1 MERKVLLVLFALGI
15 LLVAAAGAVFVIS
28 LCLRQEKPDVA
39 LPPSLDELAD
49 LYPDL
54 AQALGDPELDTV
66 YKEFLLVYEEEGEDA
81 ALEMARE
88 RGILVTNEGQEYVR
102 LTLILDT
109 EDSAALQAQLE
120 EIGVIV
126 TSAFQDQVDVA
137 VPLALIQRALASDDP
152 GAVFSDLAEM
162 EHVIAVRLP
171 RPRASDGSA
180 IDGEGVETI
189 DADAW
194 HDAGITGAGVRI
206 GVLDLGFEGYED
218 LLGEE
223 LPDDVVIKEFGW
235 YFDEMV
241 VHGTACAEI
250 VHEVAPG
257 AELVFALYD
266 GSDSAF
272 GRAVEWLVDQDV
284 DVVSHS
290 AGGLVGPRD
299 GSEWDAKLVDE
310 LAAEGILWVNAAGN
324 EALSHHRSTFSDT
337 DGDGIHEFGP
347 DEEVMAIYSY
357 SGFLVVALS
366 WDDDWEQPMQD
377 YQLFL
382 YDRAG
387 GVIASS
393 QDVQSGKIGQ
403 EPVEMVFVEEDVVYA
418 AVVVEDADRDVTFD
432 IFVMDGDVEYPTAG
446 YSISPPSDAQYSL
459 TVGAVEWW
467 DEGLAEYSS
476 QGPTSDGRLKPE
488 ISAPTGVSGVTYGS
502 RGFDGTSASCPHVA
516 GAAAL
521 VWQAHPEFTRQDTV
535 DFLLSHTLDLGPGG
549 PDTGYGYGLLQLP
562 ESPGVEIVITPTPVV
577 PPTPPE
583 PTLTELAPTLTGT
596 PGLTAT
602 PRPTP
607 TPPDYTIPTLVP
619 PSSSARGGADTGTVV
634 FAGGVAV
641 LLLGCGGAVLLLVGG
656 VGLLVLRRRDRRAP
670 SHPATEPRLGQKG
683 GALPAAAPQ
692 LPQDARCQYCGAG
705 VRPGARF
712 CPVCGQPR
720 VPTLLVRHCPHCG
733 AILRDGARFCAKC
746 GQPAE

>member
-1 MERKVLLVLFALGI
+1 MGRKVLLVSFVLGA
-15 LLVAAAGAVFVIS
+15 LLVVAASAVFVIS
-28 LCLRQEKPDVA
+28 LCLGPEKPSVA

-49 LYPDL
+49 AYPGL
-54 AQALGDPELDTV
+54 ARALGDPELDTV

-81 ALEMARE
+81 ALKMARE
-88 RGILVTNEGQEYVR
+88 RGILVTNEGEEYVR

-109 EDSAALQAQLE
+109 EENEPLRAQLE

-126 TSAFQDQVDVA
+126 TSAFRDQIDVA
-137 VPLALIQRALASDDP
+137 VPLALIRQTLTSDDP
-152 GAVFSDLAEM
+152 SAIFTELTEM
-162 EHVIAVRLP
+162 EHVVAVRLP
-171 RPRASDGSA
+171 RSRATEGSA
-180 IDGEGVETI
+180 IDGEGVEII

-194 HDAGITGAGVRI
+194 HNAGVTGAGVRI

-223 LPDDVVIKEFGW
+223 LPDEVIFEEFGW
-235 YFDEMV
+235 YFDEGV

-272 GRAVEWLVDQDV
+272 GRAVEWLVEQDV
-284 DVVSHS
+284 DIISHS

-310 LAAEGILWVNAAGN
+310 LADEGILWVNAAGN
-324 EALSHHRSTFSDT
+324 EALSHHRSVFSDT
-337 DGDGIHEFGP
+337 DGDGIHEFEP

-357 SGFLVVALS
+357 SGSLVVALS
-366 WDDDWEQPMQD
+366 WDDDWEQPTQD

-382 YDRAG
+382 YDKSG
-387 GVIASS
+387 NVVASS
-393 QDVQSGKIGQ
+393 QDVQSGKVGQ
-403 EPVEMVFVEEDVVYA
+403 EPVEIVFVEEDVVYA
-418 AVVVEDADRDVTFD
+418 AVVAEDADRDVTFD

-467 DEGLAEYSS
+467 DDGLAEYSS
-476 QGPTSDGRLKPE
+476 QGPTADGRLKPE
-488 ISAPTGVSGVTYGS
+488 ISAPTGVSGVSYGR

-521 VWQAHPEFTRQDTV
+521 VWQAHPEFERQDTV
-535 DFLLSHTLDLGPGG
+535 DFLLSQTLDLGPAG
-549 PDTGYGYGLLQLP
+549 PDTGFGYGLLHLP
-562 ESPGVEIVITPTPVV
+562 ESPGVEIVTTPTPTVS
-577 PPTPPE
+577 PTPE
-583 PTLTELAPTLTGT
+583 PTLTDLTPTLTGT
-596 PGLTAT
+596 PGPTAT
-602 PRPTP
+602 PKPTP
-607 TPPDYTIPTLVP
+607 TPPDYTIPTPASPRP
-619 PSSSARGGADTGTVV
+619 PKHEDDVETVV

-641 LLLGCGGAVLLLVGG
+641 MIMGCGGAVLLLIGG
-656 VGLLVLRRRDRRAP
+656 VGLLVLRRRDRRTP
-670 SHPATEPRLGQKG
+670 PHPATEPRLGQVG
-683 GALPAAAPQ
+683 GALPGV
-692 LPQDARCQYCGAG
+692 RCQHCGAE

-712 CPVCGQPR
+712 CPACGQPR

-733 AILRDGARFCAKC
+733 AQLRNGARFCAKC
-746 GQPAE
+746 GQPVE

>member
-1 MERKVLLVLFALGI
+1 MGRKVLIALLVLGV
-15 LLVAAAGAVFVIS
+15 LLVVAAGAVFVIS
-28 LCLRQEKPDVA
+28 LSLEREKPSVT
-39 LPPSLDELAD
+39 LPPSLDDLAD
-49 LYPDL
+49 MYPSL
-54 AQALGDPELDTV
+54 SRALEDPELDTV
-66 YKEFLLVYEEEGEDA
+66 YKEFLVVYEEEGEEA
-81 ALEMARE
+81 ALDMARE
-88 RGILVTNEGQEYVR
+88 RGILVTNEGKEYVR

-109 EDSAALQAQLE
+109 EDNEPLQTQLE
-120 EIGVIV
+120 EIGVVV
-126 TSAFQDQVDVA
+126 TSAFRDQIGVA
-137 VPLALIQRALASDDP
+137 VPLALVKQTLASDDP
-152 GAVFSDLAEM
+152 GAVFSDLTEM

-171 RPRASDGSA
+171 RPWVPDDGPVE
-180 IDGEGVETI
+180 GEGVELI

-194 HDAGITGAGVRI
+194 HSAGVTGAGVRI

-223 LPDDVVIKEFGW
+223 LPDDVTFKEFGW

-272 GRAVEWLVDQDV
+272 GQAVEWLVRQDV
-284 DVVSHS
+284 DIISHS
-290 AGGLVGPRD
+290 AGGLIGPRD

-310 LAAEGILWVNAAGN
+310 LADEGILWVNAAGN
-324 EALSHHRSTFSDT
+324 EALSHHRSVFADT
-337 DGDGIHEFGP
+337 DGDGIHEFEP

-357 SGFLVVALS
+357 TGYLAVALS
-366 WDDDWEQPMQD
+366 WDDDWEQPTQD

-382 YDRAG
+382 YDRDG
-387 GVIASS
+387 EVIASS
-393 QDVQSGKIGQ
+393 QDVQSGEVGQ
-403 EPVEMVFVEEDVVYA
+403 EPVEIVFVEEDIVYA
-418 AVVVEDADRDVTFD
+418 AVVAENVDHDVTFD

-476 QGPTSDGRLKPE
+476 QGPTADGRLKPE
-488 ISAPTGVSGVTYGS
+488 ISAPTGVSGVSYGA

-535 DFLLSHTLDLGPGG
+535 DFLLAHTVDLGPDG
-549 PDTGYGYGLLQLP
+549 PDTGYGYGLLQLSG
-562 ESPGVEIVITPTPVV
+562 SPGVVIAPTPAVS
-577 PPTPPE
+577 PTPE
-583 PTLTELAPTLTGT
+583 PTLTDLTPTLTWT
-596 PGLTAT
+596 PGPTVT

-607 TPPDYTIPTLVP
+607 TPPDYTIPTLAPPP
-619 PSSSARGGADTGTVV
+619 PSARKGADTGTVV

-641 LLLGCGGAVLLLVGG
+641 LILGCGGAVLLLVGG
-656 VGLLVLRRRDRRAP
+656 VGLLALRRRDKRALA
-670 SHPATEPRLGQKG
+670 HPPTEP
-683 GALPAAAPQ
+683 
-692 LPQDARCQYCGAG
+692 
-705 VRPGARF
+705 
-712 CPVCGQPR
+712 
-720 VPTLLVRHCPHCG
+720 
-733 AILRDGARFCAKC
+733 
-746 GQPAE
+746 